1 MAFATADE
9 RYFVNLVNQ
18 VRKDKNLPTL
28 KIEQSLNTSA
38 DNHSQWMLDADVFSH
53 TGKGGSSSTNRM
65 KDAGFDFA
73 GSWMSAENL
82 AYVSVDNDGSYR
94 DEIQTMHKMLMNSPG
109 HYANIVN
116 ASVNLIGIGLKVGD
130 FNGYKVLVATQNFAK
145 TSGSVDIDTNGFT
158 FITAPSASAAVA
170 SRSDWR
176 DSFDGKTFTSNATGT
191 GRNDDFQLNS
201 ANNHAS
207 GQGGNDWMDG
217 RAGNDT
223 LNGGAGA
230 DRIMGQTGNDL
241 LRGGDGNDSILGHVG
256 ADRLYGDNQN
266 DLLRGGGGADQLY
279 GGSGND
285 RLFGDAGNDRLIGGS
300 GNDWLRGMD
309 GADTVIGGAGND
321 TLRGGAGNDVLKGGA
336 GADTFIFHDGGGR
349 DTINGFVADTDRL
362 LVEKELLG
370 NNGINF
376 TETKITNTASG
387 VIINFGDGD
396 VLVIN
401 GRGLNP
407 GDIVD
412 DIFAI

>member
-18 VRKDKNLPTL
+18 VRKDKNLSTL

-38 DNHSQWMLDADVFSH
+38 DDHSQWMLNADVFSH
-53 TGKGGSSSTNRM
+53 TGKGGSSATDRM
-65 KDAGFDFA
+65 RAAGFDFE
-73 GSWMSAENL
+73 GSWASAENI

-94 DEIQTMHKMLMNSPG
+94 DEIQTLHKMLLNSPG

-116 ASVNLIGIGLKVGD
+116 ANLNLIGIGLKVGD
-130 FNGYKVLVATQNFAK
+130 FNGYKVLMATQNFAR
-145 TSGSVDIDTNGFT
+145 TGGDVDIDTNSFT
-158 FITAPSASAAVA
+158 AISAPSVSAALA

-176 DSFDGKTFTSNATGT
+176 DSFDGKTFTTNATGT
-191 GRNDDFQLNS
+191 NRNDDFQLNS
-201 ANNHAS
+201 ANNQAS
-207 GQGGNDWMDG
+207 GQGGDDWMDG

-223 LNGGAGA
+223 LNGGNGA

-241 LRGGDGNDSILGHVG
+241 LRGGDGNDSILGHSG
-256 ADRLYGDNQN
+256 ADRLFGDDDK
-266 DLLRGGGGADQLY
+266 DLLRGGGGADRLY

-285 RLFGDAGNDRLIGGS
+285 RLFGDAGNDRLTGGS
-300 GNDWLRGMD
+300 GNDWLRGLD
-309 GADTVIGGAGND
+309 GADTVIGDAGND
-321 TLRGGAGNDVLKGGA
+321 TLRGGAGNDVLNGGA
-336 GADTFIFHDGGGR
+336 GADTFIFRDGGGR

-362 LVEKELLG
+362 LVEKAMLG
-370 NNGINF
+370 SNGVSF
-376 TETKITNTASG
+376 TDAKITNTASG

-401 GRGLNP
+401 GPGLDP